1 MRSDWIELDW
11 MLVSL
16 SGLGGSYLSN
26 DAFHFIWLTH
36 VCNAQ
41 YPSLQVCR
49 DERYAEQTMGV
60 LPHLAL
66 FDGRDIEKLREEALR
81 KRSSNRDLSSSRL
94 SRTDSLCNSM
104 ATRSD
109 TSMSFSLDQSDSPC
123 PMSDFDRRLRCLL
136 KRRALSRP
144 GPGPS
149 NRSSE
154 EAHRSL
160 QTKRHRPKTDS
171 AVSKRSESTEECKGA
186 ENRVPLPDAIM
197 SLSIIRD
204 SPLNAP
210 TQTKSAP
217 APVLQNSLRN
227 SIASFLSET
236 IENGEDDDRSWIED
250 AHDYLNLLTNTPPK
264 PAMQTQSPPHSA
276 VLSAGAVRTA
286 QLEVKSKQAAKKAVS
301 SGIAFPVPSP
311 SPILSQISPAK
322 SAKSLDRSKEER
334 AMMAER
340 RKRQQAVAVSLMV
353 PTEGQV
359 QRRKASGLGLSA
371 TSSGYESDGSV
382 SRRARR
388 TGRPSFDGNLT
399 ADHCIATQSDGRC
412 SKWNPRSRVP
422 TDPYGYSR
430 PFSHHREPTSPN
442 NIPCYAE
449 TVERMRRSFELKPN
463 RGTFSKT
470 KRSSNA
476 ELEPPHFHYAE
487 SRAIIAA
494 NRGIGMPF
502 SGLGEEKDIREGAR
516 WIKQGVRA
524 GSPSV
529 TESRGRSNLTQSPRT
544 VR

>member
-1 MRSDWIELDW
+1 
-11 MLVSL
+11 
-16 SGLGGSYLSN
+16 
-26 DAFHFIWLTH
+26 
-36 VCNAQ
+36 
-41 YPSLQVCR
+41 
-49 DERYAEQTMGV
+49 MGV

-123 PMSDFDRRLRCLL
+123 PMSDFDRRLRGLL

-144 GPGPS
+144 SPGLS

-160 QTKRHRPKTDS
+160 QTRRHRPKTDS

-186 ENRVPLPDAIM
+186 ENRVPPPDAIM

-264 PAMQTQSPPHSA
+264 PAMETQSPPHSA
-276 VLSAGAVRTA
+276 VFSAGAVRTA

-311 SPILSQISPAK
+311 IVSQISPAK

-334 AMMAER
+334 ALMAER

-388 TGRPSFDGNLT
+388 TGRPSFDGNVT
-399 ADHCIATQSDGRC
+399 ADHCIAIQSDGRC

-422 TDPYGYSR
+422 TDPYGHSK

-470 KRSSNA
+470 KRSSNT
-476 ELEPPHFHYAE
+476 ELELPHFHYAE